1 MELVKERLF
10 EYALI
15 WHPNKEQSKDG
26 QRSKIV
32 LEPKLVLGADD
43 KSVGMKAIKAIP
55 AEYDEQLEQIEV
67 VVKPF

>member
-15 WHPNKEQSKDG
+15 WHPKKEQSKDG

-32 LEPKLVLGADD
+32 LEPKLVLGTDD

-55 AEYDEQLEQIEV
+55 AEYDDQLEQIEV